1 MQKLNFSVV
10 LIAKN
15 ESKTLPRLMESLTE
29 FKTRGGEI
37 ILLDTGSND
46 DTADVARDLGCNV
59 REVGSKFTR
68 TIDQDAADRI
78 NIDYVAA
85 REGDIVKAG
94 DQLFDYSSAR
104 NFAASLAANDMI
116 AMPDCD
122 EAYTKLDIDKI
133 EEEILAGATQF
144 EYNFVYSHDAEGGD
158 LIKFT
163 HSKFYNR
170 KYLKWV
176 GIIHEVLAEE
186 RAPDVEML
194 KGNRKFME
202 ESVIKLE
209 HWQNTDT
216 NRQHYLKGLAL
227 SIMEDPTNDRN
238 LHYFGRELMY
248 SGRYKSAIK
257 VLQQHV
263 ALQKWPAERSQSQIH
278 IGECYLSMGNPQKA
292 IHSFVDAFDTNP
304 TRREPLMKIAE
315 YYYRVKSADHV
326 LSYTAAAMQI
336 KGDNFYANYQ
346 PYYENVPH
354 EMMYWA
360 LWEKGE
366 YNASKRH
373 FDQCFAYL
381 PFKSEYL
388 RDFSKY
394 YEVPKMTLI
403 IDGTSTEA
411 QTNQTI
417 ASIEG
422 LNYPAAKKEISF
434 EGDPVENRTGTWTII
449 LPAGTILHPDS
460 VMCAFKQAMDN
471 NKMFMAFEDNETYM
485 INEKLIKKMKEGEIF
500 PQVKALAQM
509 MTCARAKVKKS

>member
-1 MQKLNFSVV
+1 MHKLKFSVV

-15 ESKTLPRLMESLTE
+15 EANTLPRLMSSLASFHE
-29 FKTRGGEI
+29 NGGEV
-37 ILLDTGSND
+37 ILVDTGSTD
-46 DTADVARDLGCNV
+46 RTAEIATKLGCKV
-59 REVGSKFTR
+59 TEVGDRFKR
-68 TIDQDAADRI
+68 TITKDEFDGI
-78 NIDYVAA
+78 NSMIDLSEGYIVM
-85 REGDIVKAG
+85 EGDT
-94 DQLFDYSSAR
+94 LFDYASAR
-104 NFAASLAANDMI
+104 NFAATLASNDMI
-116 AMPDCD
+116 ATPDCD
-122 EAYTKLDIDKI
+122 EVFTKFDLEQINKEI
-133 EEEILAGATQF
+133 EAGADQF
-144 EYNFVYSHDAEGGD
+144 EYNFVFSHDAEGGD
-158 LIKFT
+158 LIKFR

-170 KYLKWV
+170 TKMRWV
-176 GIIHEVLAEE
+176 GIIHEVLEE
-186 RAPDVEML
+186 KAPV
-194 KGNRKFME
+194 NRKFFE

-209 HWQNTDT
+209 HWQNPTTDRT
-216 NRQHYLKGLAL
+216 HYLKGLAL
-227 SIMEDPTNDRN
+227 SVFENPDNDRN
-238 LHYFGRELMY
+238 MHYFGRELMY
-248 SGRYKSAIK
+248 KDRPKSAIN
-257 VLQQHV
+257 VLTKHV
-263 ALQKWPAERSQSQIH
+263 EMNRWPVERSQSMIH
-278 IGECYLSMGNPQKA
+278 IGECWHRLGNHQKA
-292 IHSFVDAFDTNP
+292 IHSFVDAFDTCP
-304 TRREPLMKIAE
+304 ARREPLMKIAE
-315 YYYRVKSADHV
+315 WYRSVGSVDHV
-326 LSYTAAAMQI
+326 IAYAAAALQI
-336 KGDNFYANYQ
+336 PGDDFYANYQ
-346 PYYENVPH
+346 PYYEYVPH
-354 EMMYWA
+354 ELMYWA
-360 LWEKGE
+360 LWEKKE

-388 RDFSKY
+388 RDFSNY